1 MDESYVTQSNSIITD
16 PLQLSTTCSYTLE
29 FLAGNVNT
37 SPEANS
43 EVYVDAS
50 TTELVLDS
58 STYPCGCSVNT
69 TYRLWVKYDHS
80 AYSYVSSYVD
90 FQVDW
95 VDPCDP
101 LDTFAA
107 IPVTNPDDYYFTSHS
122 PSAQMTATLFD
133 VEPTY
138 CSIAYTCSNTGPRT
152 DMCSVVSGSSSGT
165 FDVSNGNYAFGSNDI
180 VSFPPGTYT
189 FTITGTTDFS
199 VQETNTFTL
208 VLVNP
213 CLSATLTINK
223 PIAFDEPNG
232 TLGSPDIAYEWEQY
246 GANSIYSIDTLVDCG
261 DVDVLFTSVDVTGP
275 AIPFNDVR
283 SSPNELTIL
292 QSFLPSGDQ

>member
-1 MDESYVTQSNSIITD
+1 MDESYVTQSNSILTD
-16 PLQLSTTCSYTLE
+16 PIQLSTECSFTLE
-29 FLAGNVNT
+29 FWAGNVST
-37 SPEANS
+37 SQEANA
-43 EVYVDAS
+43 EVYMDDI
-50 TTELVLDS
+50 TTQLVLDS
-58 STYPCGCSVNT
+58 SDITCVCSID
-69 TYRLWVKYDHS
+69 TYRLWVKYDNS
-80 AYSYVSSYVD
+80 VFDYISYVD

-95 VDPCDP
+95 VSPCDP
-101 LDTFAA
+101 PDTFAA
-107 IPVTNPDDYYFTSHS
+107 ISLTNPDDYYFTSSS

-133 VEPTY
+133 VVPTF

-165 FDVSNGNYAFGSNDI
+165 FEVSNGNYDFSSNDI

-223 PIAFDEPNG
+223 PLAFDEPNY

-246 GANSIYSIDTLVDCG
+246 GANSIYSINTLVDCG
-261 DVDVLFTSVDVTGP
+261 DVEVLFTSVDVTGP
-275 AIPFNDVR
+275 ALPFTDAR
-283 SSPNELTIL
+283 SSLNELTIL
-292 QSFLPSGDQ
+292 QSFLPSGDP